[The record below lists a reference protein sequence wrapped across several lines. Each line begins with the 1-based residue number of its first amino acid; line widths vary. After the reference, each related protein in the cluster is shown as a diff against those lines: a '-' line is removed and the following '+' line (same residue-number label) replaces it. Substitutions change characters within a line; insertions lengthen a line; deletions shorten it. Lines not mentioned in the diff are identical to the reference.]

1 MLRPHRR
8 RPLQARLDLPRFD
21 QSAMDGYAIATG
33 AALPGARLPVAGRTA
48 AGEAPGWLAP
58 ATAHRILTG
67 APLPEGADAVIAQ
80 EHVVLREG
88 FIQLAGLP
96 APGTNLRR
104 RAEDIGAGEV
114 LIHPGSRLDWR
125 HVTLLA
131 AQGVEAVP
139 VRRHP
144 RLVLLS
150 SGRELRGTGQPL
162 APGQIHDS
170 NAPMLRALLRSWG
183 VAVQSRPAV
192 ADEAGA
198 MRDALHAAAGE
209 ADLVLTTAG
218 ISVGDEDH
226 VREALRALGGELA
239 VLKVAMKP
247 GKPLAA
253 GRIGDALFLGLPGNP
268 QAALAG
274 ALAFLRPLLARMA
287 GTPAPRPVVSR
298 AGFALRRR
306 PGRAEFLP
314 VRLHSRDGVLE
325 AARTGPDGS
334 GRLSPLLGASG
345 RPSWRPGCRSSGRGM
360 RWTCCPSARKGRRWH
375 ERPDARAGRPR
386 NPRRRPDRSPD
397 GGSPSGATPGRA
409 GRGHAGA
416 AAPRLLRRGAARQAA
431 RPALCRGH
439 GLGGPYRPAAR
450 FLVLGGADERALP
463 RPAHGRACGDGVAA
477 GTLRPVAGA
486 LRADGGGGLRTCGGG
501 LPDGARAPDRPQP

>member
-1 MLRPHRR
+1 MNAITPGFARADLTCPGGGMPFEEARARVLALAEASLPAETVPLEACCGRIAAA
-8 RPLQARLDLPRFD
+8 PLQARLDLPRFD
-21 QSAMDGYAIATG
+21 QSAMDGYAIAMG
-33 AALPGARLPVAGRTA
+33 AALPGAWLPVAGRTA

-104 RAEDIGAGEV
+104 RAEDIRAGEV
-114 LIHPGSRLDWR
+114 LIHPGTRLDWR

-170 NAPMLRALLRSWG
+170 NTPMLRALLRSWG

-198 MRDALHAAAGE
+198 MRDALREAAGK

-253 GRIGDALFLGLPGNP
+253 GRIGGALFLGLPGNP

-287 GTPAPRPVVSR
+287 GAPAPRPVVSR

-345 RPSWRPGCRSSGRGM
+345 LAFLEAGLQELRPG
-360 RWTCCPSARKGRRWH
+360 
-375 ERPDARAGRPR
+375 DALDVLPF
-386 NPRRRPDRSPD
+386 
-397 GGSPSGATPGRA
+397 GAEGE
-409 GRGHAGA
+409 
-416 AAPRLLRRGAARQAA
+416 
-431 RPALCRGH
+431 AL
-439 GLGGPYRPAAR
+439 A
-450 FLVLGGADERALP
+450 
-463 RPAHGRACGDGVAA
+463 
-477 GTLRPVAGA
+477 
-486 LRADGGGGLRTCGGG
+486 
-501 LPDGARAPDRPQP
+501 